1 MARGDLVEAG
11 VAQRIQA
18 SALTLTVHFPPER
31 NVVSGEA
38 PISRPLNPFLGPLD
52 EPQYIM
58 SGSPPSEP
66 PVTMRCLF
74 YDALALQSGKTEYR
88 HHGLGVY
95 VAEAEAVA
103 RVLVEDVMSGAIVS
117 GAGTI
122 FDGCDY
128 VECRGS
134 RYQVRKVEPIAAGFR
149 VPVTLHVWLVG
160 DQR

>member
-11 VAQRIQA
+11 VIQRIQN
-18 SALTLTVHFPPER
+18 SALSLTVHFPPER

-38 PISRPLNPFLGPLD
+38 PLSRPLNPFLGPLE
-52 EPQYIM
+52 EPEYELP
-58 SGSPPSEP
+58 SGVPSAD

-74 YDALALQSGKTEYR
+74 YDTLSIAGARSEHRDYGI
-88 HHGLGVY
+88 GVY

-103 RVLVEDVMSGAIVS
+103 RVLVSDAVSGSIVS
-117 GAGTI
+117 GAGTV

-128 VECRGS
+128 VECRGKQ
-134 RYQVRKVEPIAAGFR
+134 YQVRKVEPVAAGFR